1 MPGFQEWILI
11 LLIVLV
17 LFGAKRLPE
26 LARSLGQSMNE
37 FRKAKDEFEREIH
50 KSGQDLE
57 TKKSE
62 EPPTSRSRHARSPF
76 PQDNVAPRWT
86 LRIYRS
92 LRAPG
97 GASAHRGQAVRRDV
111 LQRRELAHDRS
122 LHRQ

>member
-1 MPGFQEWILI
+1 MIPLFAFGMPGFQEWILI

-57 TKKSE
+57 TKKAE
-62 EPPTSRSRHARSPF
+62 EPPTKP
-76 PQDNVAPRWT
+76 V
-86 LRIYRS
+86 
-92 LRAPG
+92 
-97 GASAHRGQAVRRDV
+97 
-111 LQRRELAHDRS
+111 
-122 LHRQ
+122 